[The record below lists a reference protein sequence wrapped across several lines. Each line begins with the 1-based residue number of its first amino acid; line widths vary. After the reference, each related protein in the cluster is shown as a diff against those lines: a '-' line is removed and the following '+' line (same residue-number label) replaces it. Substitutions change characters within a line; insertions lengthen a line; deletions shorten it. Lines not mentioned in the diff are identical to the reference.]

1 MKRSVL
7 AVGLGC
13 CAIAAALVAGPASA
27 EKADKEKPT
36 HVEAGRMTADDARRV
51 SVFEGNVV
59 FTKGTLSVRADRIV
73 VRQDANGFQ
82 HATATG
88 NPVRFRQRTE
98 AKDGQPGVWIEGEAL
113 RVEIDDR
120 DEKVEMHDQA
130 RVTRDQD
137 VVRGDYILY
146 DQRTDFLNVSGSKNA
161 AEPGRVQVVIQPPA
175 AVKPPAPAEQGK

>member
-1 MKRSVL
+1 VKRIAPARV
-7 AVGLGC
+7 AWR
-13 CAIAAALVAGPASA
+13 CALAAALAAAPACA

-59 FTKGTLSVRADRIV
+59 FSKGTLSVRADRIV
-73 VRQDANGFQ
+73 IRQDADGFQ
-82 HATATG
+82 YATATG

-98 AKDGQPGVWIEGEAL
+98 PKEGQPGVWIEGEAL

-120 DEKVEMHDQA
+120 NEKVEMHDQA

-146 DQRTDFLNVSGSKNA
+146 DQRTEYLNVSGAKNA

-175 AVKPPAPAEQGK
+175 AVKPPAAADDKK